1 MSGPSPDGSLRE
13 SCPSLSGSAPSLAQR
28 YRQTPMASHAVPPN
42 DYILGHSTVEFWRLA
57 RQAGLAERETEE
69 LFRTAGISA
78 GMQVLEIGSGA
89 GDVAMLVGRL
99 VRPGGSVHGIEQH
112 ADSAALA
119 AERVAAVG
127 NVSVRFEIGNL
138 ESYAPTGGYDALVG
152 RFVLPYLSNPS
163 ATLRHLASCL
173 NPGAVIAFMEF
184 DATKISSVPE
194 SLLVRRVCDWI
205 TEAFKESINPSLGS
219 SLGAIFHSAGLPW
232 PQMTS
237 FQKVCCGPDGF
248 YWWLAELVR
257 AVLPNIVRLGLA
269 TAEEVDIDT
278 LETRLQEEAVAKQLT
293 LFGPRWVGAW
303 TRLP

>member
-1 MSGPSPDGSLRE
+1 MSGPSPDV
-13 SCPSLSGSAPSLAQR
+13 SLAQR
-28 YRQTPMASHAVPPN
+28 YRQMPIGSHATPPN
-42 DYILGHSTVEFWRLA
+42 DYILGHSTEEFWRLA

-99 VRPGGSVHGIEQH
+99 VRPSGSVHGIEQH

-127 NVSVRFEIGNL
+127 NVRVRFEIGDL
-138 ESYAPTGGYDALVG
+138 ESYAPSGGYDALVG

-163 ATLRHLASCL
+163 ATLRHLASYL
-173 NPGAVIAFMEF
+173 NPGAVIAFIEF

-194 SLLVRRVCDWI
+194 SLLVPRVCEWI

-232 PQMTS
+232 PQLMS
-237 FQKVCCGPDGF
+237 IQKVCCGPDGF